1 MKALR
6 KTGLVR
12 EAMAPR
18 NTNQV
23 RSEQRKKRDQNKLAL
38 DHLNEIIDPSQTAYV
53 PGQSVMDNIRSNFYI
68 KNLCKSKKNRWSV
81 NFFRC

>member
-1 MKALR
+1 MEPRKVMKALR

-38 DHLNEIIDPSQTAYV
+38 DPN
-53 PGQSVMDNIRSNFYI
+53 
-68 KNLCKSKKNRWSV
+68 NLATNLTYLLS
-81 NFFRC
+81 

>member
-1 MKALR
+1 MEPRKVMKALR

-23 RSEQRKKRDQNKLAL
+23 RSEQRKKRDQNKLTL
-38 DHLNEIIDPSQTAYV
+38 DPN
-53 PGQSVMDNIRSNFYI
+53 
-68 KNLCKSKKNRWSV
+68 NLATNLTYLLS
-81 NFFRC
+81 